1 MKNHVTR
8 RSFLRGVSAG
18 AAGLSLP
25 AKAALLLAVP
35 SSPAAEK
42 PVLLGKR
49 TISGQTRTRNQLM
62 SKLYMT
68 EEGNVVPT
76 LCEELTSYRRV
87 RKVLD
92 LPSTASPGTLFILA
106 RPHSSATPPL
116 RLSVNG
122 AELPP
127 IQAGSTNTAYYWH
140 SAEVNQSY
148 LRRGANVLEFWT
160 DAPAMTA
167 WSLAIEAGHPNPH
180 SFVSDDGGKTWRNR
194 KMAYL
199 NVLSGE
205 YLVRM
210 RLGEGQD
217 PPPPT
222 MVWEDPDNPRL
233 KHLRTIAPPVAVAP
247 GALMDRVRALTSWL
261 STSWEYTNSD
271 QAAQYAPWDAETILA
286 WGKAKSG
293 QDGRRPVV
301 MCVHYAV
308 SLVSFCQAVG
318 IHARPAVLTG
328 DINGGDGHF
337 VAEVW
342 FPEFKKWVM
351 VDPNEDAVMWK
362 NGVPLSIPEIRAE
375 GSNIGPLIHWGPGA
389 AYQQSFS
396 AMEAWVKGV
405 YLPGICFRH
414 RGIWPRADFLS
425 HPELTPSSHGC
436 TAYCET
442 AIVWEKADLQSGFG
456 MFPYFGSPE
465 YFDAPPVQG

>member
-8 RSFLRGVSAG
+8 RSFLRGMSAG

-42 PVLLGKR
+42 PDRMGKR

-68 EEGNVVPT
+68 EAGNVVPT

-106 RPHSSATPPL
+106 RPYSSASPPL

-122 AELPP
+122 AELSP
-127 IQAGSTNTAYYWH
+127 IQAGSTNTGYYWH
-140 SAEVNQSY
+140 STDVNQSH
-148 LRRGANVLEFWT
+148 LRRGANVFEFWT
-160 DAPAMTA
+160 DAPAMSA
-167 WSLAIEAGHPNPH
+167 WSLAIEAGHANPH
-180 SFVSDDGGKTWRNR
+180 SFVSDDGGKTWRNG

-205 YLVRM
+205 YVVRI

-217 PPPPT
+217 PAPPT

-233 KHLRTIAPPVAVAP
+233 KHLRTIAPPVAAAP

-261 STSWEYTNSD
+261 STSWEYTNSGP
-271 QAAQYAPWDAETILA
+271 AAQYAPWDAETILA

-293 QDGRRPVV
+293 QDGRRPIV

-308 SLVSFCQAVG
+308 CLVSFCQAVG

-362 NGVPLSIPEIRAE
+362 NEVPLSIPEIRAE
-375 GSNIGPLIHWGPGA
+375 GSNIAPLIHWGPGA
-389 AYQQSFS
+389 AYQQSFPG
-396 AMEAWVKGV
+396 MKAWVKRV

-425 HPELTPSSHGC
+425 HPELTPSCHGC

-442 AIVWEKADLQSGFG
+442 PIVWEKADLQSGLG
-456 MFPYFGSPE
+456 MFPFFGSPE
-465 YFDAPPVQG
+465 YFDAPPV

>member
-8 RSFLRGVSAG
+8 RNFLRGVSAG

-25 AKAALLLAVP
+25 AKAARLLAFP
-35 SSPAAEK
+35 SSPAEPK
-42 PVLLGKR
+42 PASLDKR
-49 TISGQTRTRNQLM
+49 SVSGQTSTRNRLM
-62 SKLYMT
+62 NKLYLS

-76 LCEELTSYRRV
+76 LCEEVTNYRRV

-92 LPSTASPGTLFILA
+92 LPSTASAGTLFILA
-106 RPHSSATPPL
+106 RPHASASPPL

-122 AELPP
+122 VEQPPLP
-127 IQAGSTNTAYYWH
+127 AGSTSTAYYWH
-140 SAEVNQSY
+140 STEVNPSG
-148 LRRGANVLEFWT
+148 LRRGANTFEFWT
-160 DAPAMTA
+160 EAPAMTA
-167 WSLAIEAGHPNPH
+167 WSLAIEAGHPNPQ

-205 YLVRM
+205 YVVRM

-217 PPPPT
+217 PPPPA
-222 MVWEDPDNPRL
+222 MVWEDPSNPRL
-233 KHLRTIAPPVAVAP
+233 KRLRTIAPSAALAP
-247 GALMDRVRALTSWL
+247 GTLMDRVRALTSWL
-261 STSWEYTNSD
+261 SASWEYTNSGR
-271 QAAQYAPWDAETILA
+271 AAQYAPWDAETILE

-293 QDGRRPVV
+293 QDGQRPIV

-308 SLVSFCQAVG
+308 CLVSFCQALG

-328 DINGGDGHF
+328 DISGGDGHF

-351 VDPNEDAVMWK
+351 VDPNEDAILWK

-375 GSNIGPLIHWGPGA
+375 GSNIAPLIQWGPGA
-389 AYQQSFS
+389 AFQQSFP
-396 AMEAWVKGV
+396 AMQAWVKGV
-405 YLPGICFRH
+405 YLPGVCFRH

-425 HPELTPSSHGC
+425 HPELTPSCHGS

-442 AIVWEKADLQSGFG
+442 GIVWEKADLQSGFG

-465 YFDAPPVQG
+465 YFDAPPAQG